1 MQGAAEHESRHTISH
16 LRKKINKSAYDALK
30 VELYKLHKRTPTA
43 VRKERLS

>member
-16 LRKKINKSAYDALK
+16 LWKEKKSEYDALK

-43 VRKERLS
+43 VRKERHS

>member
-16 LRKKINKSAYDALK
+16 LRKKINKSEYDALK

-43 VRKERLS
+43 VRKERHS